1 MNDNNLIY
9 ATMYKGIE
17 VNKNVL
23 INPKKQTDKNVRLV
37 QIEVNLKIEYN
48 QKKQMIK
55 NDRLMQIE
63 VNQNVL
69 INPKGI

>member
-9 ATMYKGIE
+9 ATIYKGIE
-17 VNKNVL
+17 VL
-23 INPKKQTDKNVRLV
+23 PKKSQNP
-37 QIEVNLKIEYN
+37 QE
-48 QKKQMIK
+48 QMIK

-63 VNQNVL
+63 VNHNVM

>member
-9 ATMYKGIE
+9 ATMYKRIE
-17 VNKNVL
+17 VNSKNG
-23 INPKKQTDKNVRLV
+23 INQKK
-37 QIEVNLKIEYN
+37 QIEVNLKNEYN
-48 QKKQMIK
+48 PQEQMIK

-63 VNQNVL
+63 VNHNVM